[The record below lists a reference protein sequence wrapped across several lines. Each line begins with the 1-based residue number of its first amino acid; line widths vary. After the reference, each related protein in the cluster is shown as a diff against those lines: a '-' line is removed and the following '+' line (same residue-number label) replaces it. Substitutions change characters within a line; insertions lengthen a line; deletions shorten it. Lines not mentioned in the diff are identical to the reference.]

1 MSARP
6 VASQLHAVEQAFVK
20 ALEES
25 MAASRI
31 SSSHSPQVPL
41 IGSTG
46 DEFRERFLL
55 QGCGVPIT

>member
-1 MSARP
+1 MSAGS
-6 VASQLHAVEQAFVK
+6 VTSQLHAVGQAFVK
-20 ALEES
+20 GLKQS

-31 SSSHSPQVPL
+31 SSSHPSQVPL

-55 QGCGVPIT
+55 KGGGVPIT

>member
-6 VASQLHAVEQAFVK
+6 VASQLHAVGQAFVK

-31 SSSHSPQVPL
+31 SSSHPPQVPL
-41 IGSTG
+41 IRSTG
-46 DEFRERFLL
+46 NEFRECFLL
-55 QGCGVPIT
+55 KGGGVPIR